1 MFMKKA
7 IFTLFL
13 VSMLQ
18 GCGGDSVEGVQ
29 NEIPEEIQNEI
40 SADDQVLL
48 TAFQNKESNLQVN
61 GKGTATVLLE
71 NDTSGTQHQKF
82 IIKLASGQTLL
93 VSHNIDLA
101 PKINSLKIGDAIEFY
116 GEYEWNDEGGL
127 IHWTHIDPSGEHID
141 GWLFHD
147 GLFYG

>member
-1 MFMKKA
+1 MKKV

-13 VSMLQ
+13 ATMLQ
-18 GCGGDSVEGVQ
+18 GCGGDSGEDVQ
-29 NEIPEEIQNEI
+29 HEITEEIQNEI
-40 SADDQVLL
+40 SSDDQMLL
-48 TAFQNKESNLQVN
+48 TAFQNKENNLQVN
-61 GKGTATVLLE
+61 GKGTVTVLLE
-71 NDTSGTQHQKF
+71 TDTSGTQHQKF
-82 IIKLASGQTLL
+82 IIQLASGQTLL

-101 PKINSLKIGDAIEFY
+101 PMINSLKIGDAIEFY

-127 IHWTHIDPSGEHID
+127 IHWTHNDPSGEHID

>member
-1 MFMKKA
+1 MKKA

-18 GCGGDSVEGVQ
+18 GCGGDSVEEVQ
-29 NEIPEEIQNEI
+29 NKIPKEIQDEI
-40 SADDQVLL
+40 NSDDQVLL

-61 GKGTATVLLE
+61 GKGTVTILLE
-71 NDTSGTQHQKF
+71 NDTSGTRHQKF

-101 PKINSLKIGDAIEFY
+101 PMINSLKIGDNIEFY
-116 GEYEWNDEGGL
+116 GEYLWNDEGGL
-127 IHWTHIDPSGEHID
+127 IHWTHTDPSGEHID
-141 GWLFHD
+141 GWLFHN

>member
-1 MFMKKA
+1 MFMKKS
-7 IFTLFL
+7 ISSLFL
-13 VSMLQ
+13 VLMLQ
-18 GCGGDSVEGVQ
+18 GCGGDSGEEVQ
-29 NEIPEEIQNEI
+29 KELPEEIQSEI

-48 TAFQNKESNLQVN
+48 TAFTNKERNLQIN
-61 GKGTATVLLE
+61 GEGTVTVLLE
-71 NDTSGTQHQKF
+71 TDTSGTRHQKF

-101 PKINSLKIGDAIEFY
+101 PMINSLKVGDAIEFY

-127 IHWTHIDPSGEHID
+127 IHWTHDDPSGEHID